1 MRAPEVDQVVR
12 LSRGS
17 TPHGPIPPE
26 PATCWWRCW
35 RSRSS
40 AAPAAATTTSPNASD
55 EGEQTD
61 EAAGDDG
68 GEEPSGDGL
77 LAEVRD
83 RGTLNCG
90 VNNAVP
96 GFGVVDDAG
105 EFSGFDIDFC
115 KVIAAAVLGDAEAVE
130 YVPLTAEQRFTSLAA
145 GEIDVLVRNTTRT
158 ASREGTENAAF
169 TATTFYDGQGMMV
182 TAESGIAGLDD
193 MDGATVCVLSG
204 TTTEQNLATVF
215 NARGL
220 SFEPLTFDEVDQIR
234 DAILQGQCDGW
245 TSDRSQLAGLRSAW
259 PDAEGGPD
267 GLVIFDDIISK
278 EPLGPAVPDG
288 DDEWFDAVNWA
299 VMSTILAE
307 ELGITSENITEQLES
322 EDPAV
327 RGFLGQPTGDPPTVV
342 DPGLNLEPDFAV
354 TVITEVGNYGEIFE
368 RNVGTETALGL
379 ERGLNALW
387 NADEP
392 GLLYAPPYR

>member
-1 MRAPEVDQVVR
+1 MARAIRARRLIIAVLALALVGTACSDDDDEPEGGEDTVEET
-12 LSRGS
+12 G
-17 TPHGPIPPE
+17 G
-26 PATCWWRCW
+26 
-35 RSRSS
+35 
-40 AAPAAATTTSPNASD
+40 
-55 EGEQTD
+55 EGDGE
-61 EAAGDDG
+61 GDDDG
-68 GEEPSGDGL
+68 GL

-90 VNNAVP
+90 VNDAVP
-96 GFGVVDDAG
+96 GFGVVDEAG
-105 EFSGFDIDFC
+105 DYTGFDIDFC

-130 YVPLTAEQRFTSLAA
+130 YMALTAEQRFTSLAA

-158 ASREGTENAAF
+158 ASRDGTENAAF

-182 TAESGIAGLDD
+182 RADSGIGALTD
-193 MDGATVCVLSG
+193 MDGANVCVLSG

-215 NARGL
+215 NAAGL
-220 SFEPLTFDEVDQIR
+220 SFEALSFDEVDQIR
-234 DAILQGQCDGW
+234 EAMLQGQCDGW

-259 PDAEGGPD
+259 PAAEGGPE

-278 EPLGPAVPDG
+278 EPLGPAVRDG

-299 VMSTILAE
+299 VLSTIIAE
-307 ELGITSENITEQLES
+307 ELGVTSANVQDQLTS
-322 EDPAV
+322 DDPAV
-327 RGFLGQPTGDPPTVV
+327 RTFLGQPAGEDNAVV
-342 DPGLNLEPDFAV
+342 DPGLGLDPDFAV
-354 TVITEVGNYGEIFE
+354 DVIEQVGNYAEIFD
-368 RNVGTETALGL
+368 RNVGPGTPLGL

>member
-1 MRAPEVDQVVR
+1 MARSTRVR
-12 LSRGS
+12 HLMVAVLAFALVG
-17 TPHGPIPPE
+17 
-26 PATCWWRCW
+26 AAC
-35 RSRSS
+35 SS
-40 AAPAAATTTSPNASD
+40 DDDDPAADSD
-55 EGEQTD
+55 STE
-61 EAAGDDG
+61 EAGGDG
-68 GEEPSGDGL
+68 GDGGGEASGEGL

-105 EFSGFDIDFC
+105 EFTGFDIDFC

-130 YVPLTAEQRFTSLAA
+130 YLPLTAEQRFTSLAS

-158 ASREGTENAAF
+158 ASRDGTENAAF
-169 TATTFYDGQGMMV
+169 ATTTFFDGQGMMV
-182 TAESGIAGLDD
+182 TAASGITSLDE

-220 SFEPLTFDEVDQIR
+220 TFEPLSFDEVDQIR
-234 DAILQGQCDGW
+234 EAILQEQCDGW

-267 GLVIFDDIISK
+267 GLVIFEDIISK
-278 EPLGPAVPDG
+278 EPLGPAVRDG

-299 VMSTILAE
+299 VISTILAE

-327 RGFLGQPTGDPPTVV
+327 RAFLGQPTGEDETVT

-368 RNVGTETALGL
+368 RNVGPNTALGL
-379 ERGLNALW
+379 ERGLNAQW

>member
-1 MRAPEVDQVVR
+1 MARTTRGFLIGV
-12 LSRGS
+12 LSLVLIAGACS
-17 TPHGPIPPE
+17 DDDDE
-26 PATCWWRCW
+26 
-35 RSRSS
+35 
-40 AAPAAATTTSPNASD
+40 PNAGD
-55 EGEQTD
+55 DTEQAGD
-61 EAAGDDG
+61 GGDDG
-68 GEEPSGDGL
+68 GGEPSGDGL

-90 VNNAVP
+90 VNDAVP
-96 GFGVVDDAG
+96 GFGVVDDTG
-105 EFSGFDIDFC
+105 EYSGFDIDYC
-115 KVIAAAVLGDAEAVE
+115 RVIAAAVLGDAEAVE
-130 YVPLTAEQRFTSLAA
+130 FVPLTAEQRFTSLAS

-158 ASREGTENAAF
+158 ASRDGTENAAF
-169 TATTFYDGQGMMV
+169 AATTFYDGQGMMV
-182 TAESGIAGLDD
+182 TADSGITSLDD
-193 MDGATVCVLSG
+193 MDGANVCVLSG

-220 SFEPLTFDEVDQIR
+220 SFEPLSFDEVDQIR
-234 DAILQGQCDGW
+234 EAILEGQCDGW

-259 PDAEGGPD
+259 PESEGGPD

-278 EPLGPAVPDG
+278 EPLGPAVRDG

-307 ELGITSENITEQLES
+307 ELGITSENVSEMLES
-322 EDPAV
+322 DDPAIT
-327 RGFLGQPTGDPPTVV
+327 GFLGQPTGEDETVV

-354 TVITEVGNYGEIFE
+354 TVITEVGNYAEIFD
-368 RNVGTETALGL
+368 RNVGPDTPLGL

>member
-1 MRAPEVDQVVR
+1 MARTTRPRHLLVA
-12 LSRGS
+12 LLALTLIGS
-17 TPHGPIPPE
+17 ACSDDDDE
-26 PATCWWRCW
+26 
-35 RSRSS
+35 
-40 AAPAAATTTSPNASD
+40 PNASD

-182 TAESGIAGLDD
+182 TAESGIGGLDD

-204 TTTEQNLATVF
+204 TTTEQNLASVF
-215 NARGL
+215 NARGM

-234 DAILQGQCDGW
+234 EAILQGQCDGW

-259 PDAEGGPD
+259 PAAEGGPD

-278 EPLGPAVPDG
+278 EPLGPAVRDG

-322 EDPAV
+322 EDPTVQA
-327 RGFLGQPTGDPPTVV
+327 FLGQPVGDPPAVGDT
-342 DPGLNLEPDFAV
+342 GLNLEPDFAV

-368 RNVGTETALGL
+368 RNVGVDTALGL

>member
-1 MRAPEVDQVVR
+1 MARTIRARRVVVA
-12 LSRGS
+12 LAIALIG
-17 TPHGPIPPE
+17 
-26 PATCWWRCW
+26 
-35 RSRSS
+35 
-40 AAPAAATTTSPNASD
+40 AACSDDAEPNAAED
-55 EGEQTD
+55 ESAEQT
-61 EAAGDDG
+61 G
-68 GEEPSGDGL
+68 GETGDGL
-77 LAEVRD
+77 LAEVQD

-96 GFGVVDDAG
+96 GFGVVDEAG
-105 EFSGFDIDFC
+105 DYSGFDIDFC
-115 KVIAAAVLGDAEAVE
+115 RVIAAAVLGDADAVE
-130 YVPLTAEQRFTSLAA
+130 YVPLTAEQRFTSLAS
-145 GEIDVLVRNTTRT
+145 GEIDVLVRNTTWT
-158 ASREGTENAAF
+158 ASRDGTENAAF
-169 TATTFYDGQGMMV
+169 AATTFYDGQGMMV
-182 TAESGIAGLDD
+182 TADSGIASLDD

-234 DAILQGQCDGW
+234 EAILQGQCDGW

-259 PDAEGGPD
+259 PEAEGGPD

-278 EPLGPAVPDG
+278 EPLGPAVRDG
-288 DDEWFDAVNWA
+288 DDEWHDAVNWA
-299 VMSTILAE
+299 VLSTILAE

-322 EDPAV
+322 DDPAV
-327 RGFLGQPTGDPPTVV
+327 RGFLGQPTGEDETVV
-342 DPGLNLEPDFAV
+342 DPGLGLEPDFAV
-354 TVITEVGNYGEIFE
+354 TVITDVGNYAEIFD
-368 RNVGTETALGL
+368 RNVGLDTPLGL

>member
-1 MRAPEVDQVVR
+1 MARTRRARRALVV
-12 LSRGS
+12 LTLVLAG
-17 TPHGPIPPE
+17 
-26 PATCWWRCW
+26 AAC
-35 RSRSS
+35 SS
-40 AAPAAATTTSPNASD
+40 DDDEPNAND
-55 EGEQTD
+55 EGGEQAD
-61 EAAGDDG
+61 AGDTGGDG
-68 GEEPSGDGL
+68 GEGGGDSL

-83 RGTLNCG
+83 RGTLQCG

-105 EFSGFDIDFC
+105 EFTGVDIDYC
-115 KVIAAAVLGDAEAVE
+115 RGIAAAVLGDAEAVE
-130 YVPLTAEQRFTSLAA
+130 YVPLTAEQRFTSLAS

-158 ASREGTENAAF
+158 ASRDGTENAAF
-169 TATTFYDGQGMMV
+169 TTTTFYDGQGMMV
-182 TAESGIAGLDD
+182 TAESGITGLDD

-234 DAILQGQCDGW
+234 EAILQGQCDGW

-259 PDAEGGPD
+259 PAAEGGPD

-278 EPLGPAVPDG
+278 EPLGPAVRDG

-299 VMSTILAE
+299 VISTILAE

-322 EDPAV
+322 DDPAV
-327 RGFLGQPTGDPPTVV
+327 QTFLGQPSGEDDAVV
-342 DPGLNLEPDFAV
+342 DPGLDLEPDFAV
-354 TVITEVGNYGEIFE
+354 TVITEVGNYAEIFE
-368 RNVGTETALGL
+368 RNVGPDTALGL
-379 ERGLNALW
+379 DRGLNALW

>member
-1 MRAPEVDQVVR
+1 M
-12 LSRGS
+12 
-17 TPHGPIPPE
+17 
-26 PATCWWRCW
+26 
-35 RSRSS
+35 
-40 AAPAAATTTSPNASD
+40 
-55 EGEQTD
+55 
-61 EAAGDDG
+61 
-68 GEEPSGDGL
+68 
-77 LAEVRD
+77 
-83 RGTLNCG
+83 
-90 VNNAVP
+90 
-96 GFGVVDDAG
+96 
-105 EFSGFDIDFC
+105 
-115 KVIAAAVLGDAEAVE
+115 LGDAEAVE

-182 TAESGIAGLDD
+182 TAESGITGLDD

-234 DAILQGQCDGW
+234 DAIIQGQCDGW

-259 PDAEGGPD
+259 PDAEGGPE

-278 EPLGPAVPDG
+278 EPLGPAVPAG

-307 ELGITSENITEQLES
+307 ELGITSENIAEQLES
-322 EDPAV
+322 DDPAV

>member
-1 MRAPEVDQVVR
+1 MARTTRRLLVAVLSLVLIAGACSDDDDEPE
-12 LSRGS
+12 
-17 TPHGPIPPE
+17 
-26 PATCWWRCW
+26 
-35 RSRSS
+35 
-40 AAPAAATTTSPNASD
+40 AA
-55 EGEQTD
+55 ERTD
-61 EAAGDDG
+61 EAAAGDDG
-68 GEEPSGDGL
+68 GDQGDGDGL

-90 VNNAVP
+90 VNDSVP

-105 EFSGFDIDFC
+105 DYTGFDIDFC
-115 KVIAAAVLGDAEAVE
+115 RVIAAAVLGDAEAVE
-130 YVPLTAEQRFTSLAA
+130 FIPLTAEQRFTSLAS

-158 ASREGTENAAF
+158 ASRDGTENAAF
-169 TATTFYDGQGMMV
+169 AATTFYDGQGMMV
-182 TAESGIAGLDD
+182 TADSGIASLDD
-193 MDGATVCVLSG
+193 MDGSTVCVLSG

-220 SFEPLTFDEVDQIR
+220 SFEPLSFDEVDQIR
-234 DAILQGQCDGW
+234 EAILEGQCDGW

-259 PDAEGGPD
+259 PASEGGPD

-278 EPLGPAVPDG
+278 EPLGPAVRDG
-288 DDEWFDAVNWA
+288 DDEWYDAVNWA

-307 ELGITSENITEQLES
+307 ELEITSENVTEMLES

-327 RGFLGQPTGDPPTVV
+327 RGFLGQPTGEDQTVV
-342 DPGLNLEPDFAV
+342 DPGLGLDPDFAV
-354 TVITEVGNYGEIFE
+354 TVVTEVGNYAEIFD
-368 RNVGTETALGL
+368 RNVGPDTPLGL

>member
-1 MRAPEVDQVVR
+1 MARTTRRLLVAVLSLVLIAGACSDDDDEPE
-12 LSRGS
+12 
-17 TPHGPIPPE
+17 
-26 PATCWWRCW
+26 
-35 RSRSS
+35 
-40 AAPAAATTTSPNASD
+40 AA
-55 EGEQTD
+55 ERTD
-61 EAAGDDG
+61 EAAAGDDG
-68 GEEPSGDGL
+68 GDQGDGDGL

-90 VNNAVP
+90 VNDAVP

-105 EFSGFDIDFC
+105 EYTGFDIDFC
-115 KVIAAAVLGDAEAVE
+115 CVIAAAVLGDAEAVE
-130 YVPLTAEQRFTSLAA
+130 FIPLTAEARFTSLAS

-158 ASREGTENAAF
+158 ASRDGTENAAF
-169 TATTFYDGQGMMV
+169 AATTFYDGQGMMV
-182 TAESGIAGLDD
+182 TADSGIASLDD

-220 SFEPLTFDEVDQIR
+220 SFEPLSFDEVDQIR
-234 DAILQGQCDGW
+234 EAILEGQCDGW

-259 PDAEGGPD
+259 PESEGGPD

-278 EPLGPAVPDG
+278 EPLGPAVRDG
-288 DDEWFDAVNWA
+288 DDEWYDAVNWA

-307 ELGITSENITEQLES
+307 ELGISSDNVTEMLES

-327 RGFLGQPTGDPPTVV
+327 RGFLGQPTGEDQTVV
-342 DPGLNLEPDFAV
+342 DPGLGLEPDFAV
-354 TVITEVGNYGEIFE
+354 TVVTEVGNYAEIFD
-368 RNVGTETALGL
+368 RNVGPDTPLGL

>member
-1 MRAPEVDQVVR
+1 MARTTRARP
-12 LSRGS
+12 L
-17 TPHGPIPPE
+17 I
-26 PATCWWRCW
+26 
-35 RSRSS
+35 
-40 AAPAAATTTSPNASD
+40 AALLAFALLGAACSDDDDPGASD
-55 EGEQTD
+55 EGTDQTD

-90 VNNAVP
+90 VNNSVP

-105 EFSGFDIDFC
+105 DFTGFDIDFC
-115 KVIAAAVLGDAEAVE
+115 RVIAAAVLGDAEAVE

-182 TAESGIAGLDD
+182 TAESGITGLDE

-220 SFEPLTFDEVDQIR
+220 SFEPVTFDEVDQIR
-234 DAILQGQCDGW
+234 EAILQGQCDGW

-259 PDAEGGPD
+259 PEAEGGPD

-278 EPLGPAVPDG
+278 EPLGPAVRDG

-342 DPGLNLEPDFAV
+342 DPGLNLEADFAV
-354 TVITEVGNYGEIFE
+354 TVITEVGNYAEIFD
-368 RNVGTETALGL
+368 RNVGPDTALGL

-387 NADEP
+387 NADPP

>member
-1 MRAPEVDQVVR
+1 MARTTRVR
-12 LSRGS
+12 HLLAALLALTLVG
-17 TPHGPIPPE
+17 T
-26 PATCWWRCW
+26 AC
-35 RSRSS
+35 SS
-40 AAPAAATTTSPNASD
+40 DDDEPNASD

-115 KVIAAAVLGDAEAVE
+115 RVIAAAVLGDAEAVE
-130 YVPLTAEQRFTSLAA
+130 FVPLTAEQRFTSLAA

-182 TAESGIAGLDD
+182 TAESGIGGLDD

-234 DAILQGQCDGW
+234 EAILQGQCDGW

-259 PDAEGGPD
+259 PEAEGGPD

-278 EPLGPAVPDG
+278 EPLGPAVRDG

-327 RGFLGQPTGDPPTVV
+327 RGFLGQPTGDPPTAI

-354 TVITEVGNYGEIFE
+354 AVITEVGNYAEIFD
-368 RNVGTETALGL
+368 RNVGPDTALGL